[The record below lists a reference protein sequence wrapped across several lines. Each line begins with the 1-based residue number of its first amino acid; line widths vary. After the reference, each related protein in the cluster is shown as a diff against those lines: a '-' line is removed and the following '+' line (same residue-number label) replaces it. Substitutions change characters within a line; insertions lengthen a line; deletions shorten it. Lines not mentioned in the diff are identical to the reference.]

1 MDNKKV
7 IQRMQTDED
16 YRIAMQQ
23 HLDELTPDQYRAF
36 LEDDSWAGVPYARSF
51 FHVHSDLGSPMDS
64 VLTVRAYYE
73 RARTYGAS
81 FLSLTDH
88 GTMYGLVPLG

>member
-23 HLDELTPDQYRAF
+23 HLDELTPDQYRA
-36 LEDDSWAGVPYARSF
+36 L
-51 FHVHSDLGSPMDS
+51 
-64 VLTVRAYYE
+64 LTVRAYHE

>member
-36 LEDDSWAGVPYARSF
+36 LEDDSWAGV
-51 FHVHSDLGSPMDS
+51 L
-64 VLTVRAYYE
+64 LTVRAYHE

>member
-64 VLTVRAYYE
+64 VLTVRAYHVSY
-73 RARTYGAS
+73 RPRNDVRTGS
-81 FLSLTDH
+81 S
-88 GTMYGLVPLG
+88 GLVD

>member
-64 VLTVRAYYE
+64 VLTVRAYHP
-73 RARTYGAS
+73 RNDVRTGS
-81 FLSLTDH
+81 S
-88 GTMYGLVPLG
+88 GLVD